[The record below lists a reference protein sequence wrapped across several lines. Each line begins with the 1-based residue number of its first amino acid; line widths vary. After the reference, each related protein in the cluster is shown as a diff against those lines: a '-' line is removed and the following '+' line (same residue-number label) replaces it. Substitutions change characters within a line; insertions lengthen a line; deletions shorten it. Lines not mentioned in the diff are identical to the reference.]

1 MVCRDVESSR
11 SDAGRAGEPSLPALT
26 APERM
31 EENARETAQRD
42 GISEG
47 LVCVYGA
54 METCRT
60 FRVQYHKNG
69 PKVRPDRRVCL
80 VIYFYWMDR
89 EFGLMHVKLQTWFPF
104 TVQVYVNGHEWL
116 ARKLAARGIAF
127 EKFDNAFVELADAE
141 KASEWRGDSG
151 GAIGPRCSIAWP
163 AGSIP
168 CFGTGWPAS
177 SITG

>member
-26 APERM
+26 CAERM

-69 PKVRPDRRVCL
+69 PKVCRT
-80 VIYFYWMDR
+80 
-89 EFGLMHVKLQTWFPF
+89 G
-104 TVQVYVNGHEWL
+104 
-116 ARKLAARGIAF
+116 
-127 EKFDNAFVELADAE
+127 
-141 KASEWRGDSG
+141 ASAWS
-151 GAIGPRCSIAWP
+151 SI
-163 AGSIP
+163 S
-168 CFGTGWPAS
+168 TGWIENSA
-177 SITG
+177 